1 MHSAT
6 PQRRR
11 RGIPLSSAVLVSA
24 CLIGLA
30 IMGLDGWRT
39 WQSRAIVVTDD
50 KVELTNLARS
60 LSQHAQDLV
69 QSADT
74 VVVGLRE
81 HVEVDGTG
89 TANLDRLRQFMIMQV
104 ERLPFIHGLF
114 VYDAAGNWLTNSVVP
129 SPQNINYADR
139 PYFQYHRDH
148 PDRGAHLGPPVR
160 SKADGSWII
169 TLTRRLD
176 TPDGQ
181 FGGVVIAT
189 IGIDT
194 ISDYYRTFDVGRL
207 GTVALTTADGVLIT
221 RIPPTPDVTGI
232 DISTGSIF
240 RQMLQRPAA
249 GSFEYK
255 SQIDDID
262 RLGSYRRSERYG
274 LYSIVAHGMD
284 DILVDWR
291 GDAIRHMEI
300 SFCAA
305 AAIWFL
311 GFRFARQ
318 IRQRQRMERRYRL
331 LADNSSDAIICIGPE
346 GRKIYVSPAFTT
358 MTGWS
363 VAECLACNWG
373 ALVHPDDQPAVLAVQ
388 AQFENGLES
397 TTMRFRFLRKDQTPI
412 WVEAGIQHVSD
423 MDGEIAVFVA
433 NIRDITKRKAA
444 EDQVHA
450 LNLELQLQANTDAL
464 TGLGN
469 RRSFDTALDTEWRR
483 ARRDGLPIS
492 LIMIDVDRFK
502 LFNDRYGHQN
512 GDQCLAAVAGA
523 VMRCSRRP
531 GDFVARYGGEEIVVI
546 LPSTP
551 APGALETANRVRGA
565 IEALQIP
572 HLGNVPGLVVT
583 ASLGVATLSPQSF
596 VGADRSLE
604 LLESADAALYRAK
617 ESGRNRVLVAEPA
630 SITL

>member
-1 MHSAT
+1 MHAAT
-6 PQRRR
+6 PKPRP
-11 RGIPLSSAVLVSA
+11 RGIALSSAVLVSA

-30 IMGLDGWRT
+30 IIGLDGWRT

-60 LSQHAQDLV
+60 LSQHAQDLI

-74 VVVGLRE
+74 VAVGLRE
-81 HVEVDGTG
+81 RVEVDGVG
-89 TANLDRLRQFMIMQV
+89 AANLDRMRQFMIMQV
-104 ERLPFIHGLF
+104 GRLPFIHGLF
-114 VYDAAGNWLTNSVVP
+114 VYDAAGNWLTNSVIP
-129 SPQNINYADR
+129 PPQNLNNADR

-148 PDRGAHLGPPVR
+148 PDRGAHLGSPVR
-160 SKADGSWII
+160 SKSDGSWII
-169 TLTRRLD
+169 TLSRRFD

-181 FGGVVIAT
+181 FGGVVLTT
-189 IGIDT
+189 IGIDA

-207 GTVALTTADGVLIT
+207 GTIALTTVDGVIIT

-232 DISTGSIF
+232 DISAGNIF
-240 RQMLQRPAA
+240 REMLQRPAA

-255 SQIDDID
+255 SGIDNID

-274 LYSIVAHGMD
+274 LYSIAAHGMD

-291 GDAIRHMEI
+291 GDAIRHLEI

-311 GFRFARQ
+311 GIRFAGQ
-318 IRQRQRMERRYRL
+318 IRRRQRMERRYRL
-331 LADNSSDAIICIGPE
+331 LADNSSDAIICIGPQ

-373 ALVHPDDQPAVLAVQ
+373 ALVHPDDQQAVLALQ
-388 AQFENGLES
+388 EQFENGLDS
-397 TTMRFRFLRKDQTPI
+397 TTMRFRFLRRDETPI
-412 WVEAGIQHVSD
+412 WVEAGIQHVTD
-423 MDGEIAVFVA
+423 LDGEKAVFVA

-450 LNLELQLQANTDAL
+450 LNLELQMQANTDAL

-469 RRSFDTALDTEWRR
+469 RRSFDAALISEWRR
-483 ARRDGLPIS
+483 AERDGQPLS

-502 LFNDRYGHQN
+502 LFNDRYGHQS

-523 VMRCSRRP
+523 VKRCSRRP
-531 GDFVARYGGEEIVVI
+531 ADFVGRYGGEEIVVL
-546 LPSTP
+546 LPATP
-551 APGALETANRVRGA
+551 PGGALETAERVREA

-572 HLGNVPGLVVT
+572 HLGNTPGLVVT
-583 ASLGVATLSPQSF
+583 ASLGVATLSPQRY
-596 VGADRSLE
+596 VGADRTLE
-604 LLESADAALYRAK
+604 LLHSADAALYRAK
-617 ESGRNRVLVAEPA
+617 ENGRNRVLVAEPE